1 MDYLLK
7 MNSLN
12 NRKLK
17 KFKLKG
23 IKVNN
28 KRLYFG
34 FYGLIALETNRI
46 DSKVFKSLIDIV
58 KRKIK
63 SKGGKFWFYLN
74 QSIPVTQLPIG
85 TRMGKGKG
93 NIAKYVSFVRKGQI
107 ICELSLDSEE
117 DALSILKIAA
127 SKLPVKSKIIKY

>member
-1 MDYLLK
+1 LDYLLK

-117 DALSILKIAA
+117 DALSVLKIAA

>member
-1 MDYLLK
+1 
-7 MNSLN
+7 MNSFKDK
-12 NRKLK
+12 KLR

-23 IKVNN
+23 IKINN

-34 FYGLIALETNRI
+34 FYGLITLETSRI

-74 QSIPVTQLPIG
+74 HTIPVTNISIG

-93 NIAKYVSFVRKGQI
+93 NISKHVSFVRKGQI
-107 ICELSLDSEE
+107 ICELSLDSQEN
-117 DALSILKIAA
+117 ALNILKIAA
-127 SKLPVKSKIIKY
+127 SKLPVKAKIVIY